1 VRGVL
6 GVGVLGVKLLR
17 GGEFPNKGPAIGLV
31 FLGPFGF
38 GGCCGVPSTD
48 LLLGIGGIFSQPS
61 VFPIR
66 PV

>member
-6 GVGVLGVKLLR
+6 GVGVLGVKLLRGDKLLR

-38 GGCCGVPSTD
+38 GGCSGVFSTD
-48 LLLGIGGIFSQPS
+48 L
-61 VFPIR
+61 
-66 PV
+66 